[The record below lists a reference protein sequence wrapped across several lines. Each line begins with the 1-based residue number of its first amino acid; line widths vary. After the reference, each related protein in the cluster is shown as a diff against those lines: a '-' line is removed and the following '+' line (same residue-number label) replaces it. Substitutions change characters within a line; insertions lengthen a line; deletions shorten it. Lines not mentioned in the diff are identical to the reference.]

1 MSRTDNS
8 KVPKS
13 TRGYVEPSRGRDTDQ
28 FVASRRQSAPGSK
41 LTELG
46 RERSA
51 TPRGSERSRYGRTL
65 RSNPNGWME
74 AAKGNRNGRNSA
86 VLAHGNVRRSQ
97 AIGGQP
103 ATSNKG
109 NSSWWFETDEK
120 HIFFRSTPFTA
131 NVPIFRHNPIRLLKS
146 DLVNAVNTPQ
156 HKPFDSSCDSL
167 GWTALQWATT
177 EGAGDLFSD
186 PTDSSENAREHLADR
201 SSDWLGELG
210 YSNHSLGA
218 LVSDGDFIRNYR
230 QQAHEKPPDPVHD
243 WTHVYRTLSRQDK
256 QGWSHDTFK
265 AQKSEAASEV
275 MSLMSFAESIFDAAT
290 TMSTASSVPGD
301 TQELISK
308 FVNLLVRDPSIARM
322 LPIALSDIGIGHER
336 FRRNFSRILRSYSRE
351 LRRSLDKD
359 KPDNNDPS
367 YGRAIAFVSHKAPHA
382 AHLVV
387 SRFGQAR
394 TSARPRYGLPESD
407 GDISSASEDGE
418 DENEILNME
427 KLESFFTTSEPFRL
441 LRWKLRALIIPDSF
455 LSRVR
460 VSTEQLIRIASGCGL
475 TDLLS
480 RAQQQKGGSLGDLW
494 TNLTKQLEHLARDL
508 RAQCNTLGQIRVA
521 DFLSVYSEYV
531 AARFEES
538 LATEREPSSQ
548 DDHPSDGILQ
558 DIVANTLPEVWEVDF
573 PAHWGFLAST
583 KAFQEFFSDL
593 RDLAYP
599 TLFSRAEKLI
609 AKRNEPEGQRLL
621 PILSELRWAVG
632 GTPGG
637 KGDISTFNIIPQ
649 DKRLTDRCKLAVEA
663 TTGAEWDWWP
673 FCPPPRHRAYNSP
686 DGELLSWKCVSLLD
700 ELPVLPYYNILLLVR
715 LCHNRQIS
723 MTLLLQ
729 LRHLPRFLQNYSF
742 HSQVPLNGCWSCDER
757 RIISLYLKGA

>member
-1 MSRTDNS
+1 MSRTNNS
-8 KVPKS
+8 KVQKS
-13 TRGYVEPSRGRDTDQ
+13 TRGYMEPSYGRDTDESD
-28 FVASRRQSAPGSK
+28 ASRRQSAPSSKLPGLGQECSTTPGGSK
-41 LTELG
+41 K
-46 RERSA
+46 
-51 TPRGSERSRYGRTL
+51 SRYSRVSHN
-65 RSNPNGWME
+65 RPNGWIKG
-74 AAKGNRNGRNSA
+74 AKGNRKTGINSA
-86 VLAHGNVRRSQ
+86 VSAHGSVMGSQ
-97 AIGGQP
+97 VIDGQP
-103 ATSNKG
+103 APSNQG
-109 NSSWWFETDEK
+109 NSSWWFETDEN
-120 HIFFRSTPFTA
+120 HIFFRSTPYTS
-131 NVPIFRHNPIRLLKS
+131 NVPVFRHNPIRLAKS
-146 DLVNAVNTPQ
+146 DLVNAVKTPEP
-156 HKPFDSSCDSL
+156 KPLDSSSCDSL
-167 GWTALQWATT
+167 GWVALQWATT
-177 EGAGDLFSD
+177 EGAGGLFSD

-201 SSDWLGELG
+201 LSDWLGELG
-210 YSNHSLGA
+210 YSSHSLGA

-243 WTHVYRTLSRQDK
+243 WTDVYRTLSRQDK

-351 LRRSLDKD
+351 LRRSQEKD

-394 TSARPRYGLPESD
+394 TSARPQYGLPESD

-427 KLESFFTTSEPFRL
+427 KLESFFTTGEPFRL

-460 VSTEQLIRIASGCGL
+460 ISTEQLIRIASGCGL

-480 RAQQQKGGSLGDLW
+480 RAQQQRGGSLGDLW

-508 RAQCNTLGQIRVA
+508 GAQCNTLGQTRVA

-548 DDHPSDGILQ
+548 NDHPSDGILQ
-558 DIVANTLPEVWEVDF
+558 DIVANTLPEIWEVDF

-637 KGDISTFNIIPQ
+637 KGDISTFSIIPHN
-649 DKRLTDRCKLAVEA
+649 RLTDRCKLAVEA
-663 TTGAEWDWWP
+663 STGAEWDWWP

-700 ELPVLPYYNILLLVR
+700 ELPVLPYYNILSLVR

-729 LRHLPRFLQNYSF
+729 LRHLPRFLQIIPFTLKF
-742 HSQVPLNGCWSCDER
+742 HSMTAGLAMKDA
-757 RIISLYLKGA
+757 LYHFI